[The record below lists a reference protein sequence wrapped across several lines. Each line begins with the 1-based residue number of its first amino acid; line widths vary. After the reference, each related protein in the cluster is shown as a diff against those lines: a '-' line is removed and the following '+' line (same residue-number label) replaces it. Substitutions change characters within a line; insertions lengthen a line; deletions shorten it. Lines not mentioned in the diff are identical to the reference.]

1 MTVTADDRVKLIFSL
16 FDADENGYL
25 EEGDF
30 STMAGRVVS
39 AAEASGDAAK
49 QAMKAAFQRYW
60 TTLERELDADSDG
73 RVSLDEFVAC
83 VLSPDKF
90 HETIAEFARALA
102 ALGDP
107 DGDGLIE
114 RSEFVALMMAIGFE
128 RPNIHALF
136 DAFVPSAED
145 RVRVPVWASG
155 IMDYY
160 SPDADDIAGD
170 HLVR

>member
-1 MTVTADDRVKLIFSL
+1 MTVTAEDRVKLLFSL
-16 FDADENGYL
+16 FDADGNGYL
-25 EEGDF
+25 EESDF
-30 STMAGRVVS
+30 STTADHVVRV
-39 AAEASGDAAK
+39 AEGS
-49 QAMKAAFQRYW
+49 
-60 TTLERELDADSDG
+60 SDG
-73 RVSLDEFVAC
+73 RVSPVEFVAC
-83 VLSPDKF
+83 VLSPDKS

-114 RSEFVALMMAIGFE
+114 RPRFVALMTAIGFE
-128 RPNIHALF
+128 RPNIHAFF

-145 RVRVPVWASG
+145 RVMVLVWASG

-170 HLVR
+170 HLVG